1 MRYNIIVIQ
10 LGGKCCSYNF
20 NTTSYLKQSAN
31 GSAMLDSSDQFRIF
45 GSKWFMNEK
54 LFCNSMYPFRFLSIV
69 NNSFVSLFKGVQM

>member
-45 GSKWFMNEK
+45 GSKWFM
-54 LFCNSMYPFRFLSIV
+54 
-69 NNSFVSLFKGVQM
+69 KGDHLRTPGAAGMAPDIGATQR